1 MNATNLQPSLLDK
14 RSAIASGIQ
23 AQARRWLAGGSKRY
37 LRARE
42 EICKTNFGMLT
53 RQTMLRVRIKIFK
66 SIARKAIHRLAA
78 LRAEEVSKISSNAAM
93 KAIDFANKTLKV
105 TKVDTQNSFE

>member
-42 EICKTNFGMLT
+42 EILS
-53 RQTMLRVRIKIFK
+53 L
-66 SIARKAIHRLAA
+66 IH
-78 LRAEEVSKISSNAAM
+78 I
-93 KAIDFANKTLKV
+93 
-105 TKVDTQNSFE
+105 

>member
-42 EICKTNFGMLT
+42 EICKTNFGIV
-53 RQTMLRVRIKIFK
+53 QIYHQNKYNCTMQVPLHSLV
-66 SIARKAIHRLAA
+66 L
-78 LRAEEVSKISSNAAM
+78 
-93 KAIDFANKTLKV
+93 D
-105 TKVDTQNSFE
+105 